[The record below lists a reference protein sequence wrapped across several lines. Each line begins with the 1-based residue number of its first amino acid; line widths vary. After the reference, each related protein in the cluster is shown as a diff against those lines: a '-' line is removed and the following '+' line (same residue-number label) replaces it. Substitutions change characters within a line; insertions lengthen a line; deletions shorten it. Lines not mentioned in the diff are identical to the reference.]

1 MFYFQTSKCIKNN
14 VCNYCRTTTS
24 LCYLAEGSRL
34 WMVVMKMS
42 TMKAHTRLDLNTSSL
57 IWEYWEEEE
66 QRERERRKE
75 EGGGGEGKMERQ
87 VFRLTKET
95 GHVELAPQTR
105 RRHRHRC
112 MQMFSTTS
120 VRERRELAG

>member
-1 MFYFQTSKCIKNN
+1 MDGGDEDEHDEGAHQ
-14 VCNYCRTTTS
+14 VGLEHLVPHLGVLGGRR
-24 LCYLAEGSRL
+24 AE
-34 WMVVMKMS
+34 
-42 TMKAHTRLDLNTSSL
+42 
-57 IWEYWEEEE
+57 
-66 QRERERRKE
+66 RERERRKE